1 MVQVE
6 TSVGPL
12 ADLSEARWTS
22 LSPVSSAGQILSAKI
37 EEEGQRVKRRRV
49 TRKCHLDGVSVRK
62 NRTTAALMIF
72 EHFTG
77 TERRNNTVSRA

>member
-12 ADLSEARWTS
+12 ADLSEARWTN
-22 LSPVSSAGQILSAKI
+22 LSPVSSAGQIFSVKN

-49 TRKCHLDGVSVRK
+49 MRKCHLDGVRFAK
-62 NRTTAALMIF
+62 KFAAPGPCGIYDL
-72 EHFTG
+72 
-77 TERRNNTVSRA
+77 

>member
-12 ADLSEARWTS
+12 ADLSEARWTN
-22 LSPVSSAGQILSAKI
+22 LSPVSSAGQIFSVKN

-49 TRKCHLDGVSVRK
+49 MRKCHLDGVSVREEI
-62 NRTTAALMIF
+62 RA
-72 EHFTG
+72 TG
-77 TERRNNTVSRA
+77 PLRHL

>member
-22 LSPVSSAGQILSAKI
+22 LSLVSPAGQILSVKN

-49 TRKCHLDGVSVRK
+49 MRKYHLNGVW
-62 NRTTAALMIF
+62 F
-72 EHFTG
+72 EGTG
-77 TERRNNTVSRA
+77 PLQHL